1 MFPCTAISMQAGL
14 DKLLLS
20 MMSDNSCLALLFEP
34 VKKIYGIRILKK
46 TLPGLHYYFE
56 RLSVCF

>member
-1 MFPCTAISMQAGL
+1 MQAGL